1 MGEVTNPAGAAPE
14 PKKPKVEHAGN
25 DRLGLDR
32 LIFFSDAVFAIAITL
47 LALDIQLPPTDG
59 DDVSSAEMWQMLATL
74 LPDYAAY
81 VTSFLVIAFFWIGH
95 HVKFRS
101 IVRYDG
107 VILWLNILLL
117 MVIAFV
123 PFPTRVMS
131 DFDNSAATVFYAITV
146 AVAGFLTAAI
156 NFYAVHRGLIDMDSP
171 EAARMKR
178 SWRLLIIPAVFLLSV
193 PIAYFD
199 TDLARYFWLLLIPL
213 SRV

>member
-1 MGEVTNPAGAAPE
+1 MGNVTEPAGAAPE
-14 PKKPKVEHAGN
+14 PKKSKVEHAGN

-59 DDVSSAEMWQMLATL
+59 DDVSSAEMWRMLASL

-95 HVKFRS
+95 HVKFRT
-101 IVRYDG
+101 IVRYDS

-131 DFDNSAATVFYAITV
+131 DFDNSAATVFYAVTV
-146 AVAGFLTAAI
+146 AMAGVLTAAI
-156 NFYAVHRGLIDMDSP
+156 NLHALRRGLVDLDAP
-171 EAARMKR
+171 GAANMRR
-178 SWRLLIIPAVFLLSV
+178 PWRLLIIPAVFLLSV

-199 TDLARYFWLLLIPL
+199 TNLARYFWLLLIPL

>member
-1 MGEVTNPAGAAPE
+1 MAKPKEPAGAAPE
-14 PKKPKVEHAGN
+14 PAHPKVAHAGN

-47 LALDIQLPPTDG
+47 LALDIQLPATEG
-59 DDVSSAEMWQMLATL
+59 ESVSSAEMWQMLASL

-131 DFDNSAATVFYAITV
+131 DFDNSAATIFYAITV
-146 AVAGFLTAAI
+146 AAAGFLTAAI
-156 NFYAVHRGLIDMDSP
+156 NFHAVHRGLIDMDSP
-171 EAARMKR
+171 EAARMQR
-178 SWRLLIIPAVFLLSV
+178 PWRLLIIPAVFLLSV

-213 SRV
+213 SRF